1 MSLMC
6 TEFILSKILVSR
18 KRCIKTA
25 CSQNKIPCTPI
36 QQYSQP
42 TPFKISRNLLLAY
55 TFTQFIMTH
64 LKCKCGAQCE
74 RLGEETKTFPEP
86 EIMRRSAVQAHPLYI
101 T

>member
-6 TEFILSKILVSR
+6 TELILSKILVSR

-64 LKCKCGAQCE
+64 LKCKCGVQCE
-74 RLGEETKTFPEP
+74 RLGEDFQRARQGIYRIRHARTP
-86 EIMRRSAVQAHPLYI
+86 SSHI